1 MSMIVVAKKDFRDA
15 IRSRALLGLTVL
27 FAVFT
32 LGGVY
37 VSTLI
42 PGFTGTGG
50 DQSTVTIVLGLLSPA
65 GLLVPIIGLLV
76 GYKAV
81 VGERESGS
89 LKCLLALP
97 HTRRDVVFGKV
108 IGRTGVVAVSTIIGF
123 TVGGI
128 ALYVFTDS
136 VSLLNYLVFTVTTI
150 LLGLVF
156 VSLAVGLSSATASTT
171 RAAWGAFGLFA
182 LFQFIWGI
190 LGFLLMFV
198 ITGSPIPH
206 PPVPDWYLLFSRLNP
221 QSAYQSAATAVLSGT
236 GSTTGALAGNSSG
249 DLPFFL
255 KGWFGFVILAIW
267 FVIPLGMGYLR
278 FRSTDL

>member
-1 MSMIVVAKKDFRDA
+1 M
-15 IRSRALLGLTVL
+15 
-27 FAVFT
+27 
-32 LGGVY
+32 
-37 VSTLI
+37 STLI

-89 LKCLLALP
+89 LKCLLSLP

-108 IGRTGVVAVSTIIGF
+108 IGRTGVVAVSIIIGF
-123 TVGGI
+123 AVGGI
-128 ALYVFTDS
+128 ALYVFTEA

-156 VSLAVGLSSATASTT
+156 VSLAVGLSSATASTI

-190 LGFLLMFV
+190 LGFLLLFV
-198 ITGSPIPH
+198 TTGSPIPQ

-221 QSAYQSAATAVLSGT
+221 QAAYQAAATAALPGT
-236 GSTTGALAGNSSG
+236 GSVTNVLASGSSS
-249 DLPFFL
+249 DFPFFL
-255 KGWFGFVILAIW
+255 EGWFGFVILAFW
-267 FVIPLGMGYLR
+267 LVIPLGLGYLR
-278 FRSTDL
+278 FQSTDL